1 MEGGQNMVVLT
12 VAQAA
17 ERACVSNSLVYEW
30 CKTGVLKHAR
40 YGRPGRRGTI
50 RIGEEDLT
58 AFLAGCQHKA
68 HSSVGIP
75 ALKHI
80 SLG

>member
-1 MEGGQNMVVLT
+1 MT
-12 VAQAA
+12 VRQAA
-17 ERACVSNSLVYEW
+17 ERAQVSASLVYEW

-58 AFLAGCQHKA
+58 AFLAGCQHEA
-68 HSSVGIP
+68 HAPSGIP
-75 ALKHI
+75 ALRHI